1 MRLVKSSLSNASF
14 PVTNLICK
22 VEGDLLL
29 LSCIGDVNM
38 FQFRTSTSVAGC
50 LRFVHLW
57 IIPST
62 ASSLECWE
70 RTLESLLKNLRDH
83 HLSSKIP

>member
-1 MRLVKSSLSNASF
+1 MRLVKL
-14 PVTNLICK
+14 PMYI
-22 VEGDLLL
+22 
-29 LSCIGDVNM
+29 LSCNKSDVKVGLVLLTSSGDVNM

-62 ASSLECWE
+62 ASFLECWE
-70 RTLESLLKNLRDH
+70 RTLESLLKNLKDH